1 MKKIRKPITAGRI
14 IILGFAG
21 LILIGSLLLMLPI
34 STKERVVT
42 PFIDTLFTSTS
53 AVCVTGLVVHD
64 TATYWSMF
72 GQSVILIMIQIGG
85 MGVVTLAV
93 SIAAFAGKK
102 IGLMQRST
110 MQESISAPKVGGIV
124 KLTKFILKITFAAE
138 GIGAVVMAII
148 FCKDFGIL
156 KGIWYAV
163 FHSISA
169 FCNAGFDLMGE
180 IEPYSS
186 LTYYAAN
193 IPLNIIVMML
203 VVFGGIGFLTWDDIK
218 TNKLNIKKYRMQTKV
233 ILVVSSVLIF
243 VPAIFFFFFE
253 YSEMNISKRILSS
266 LFQSVTMRTAGFN
279 TADISAV
286 SGGGLLIMIVL
297 MIVGGSPGSTAG
309 GMKTT
314 TLGVL
319 LASAISVFRK
329 KENAQL
335 FKRRIDDSIV
345 KTASAL
351 LMLYLTLFISG
362 GIFISMY
369 EELPLIKCLF
379 ETASAVGT
387 VGISMGATPYM
398 SNISHI
404 ILIILMFCGRVGGLT
419 VIFAA
424 NSNKITNMKV
434 PKEDITV
441 G

>member
-14 IILGFAG
+14 IILGFMG
-21 LILIGSLLLMLPI
+21 LILMGSLLLMLPI

-42 PFIDTLFTSTS
+42 PFVDTLFTSTS
-53 AVCVTGLVVHD
+53 AVCVTGLIVHD
-64 TATYWSMF
+64 TATYWSVF
-72 GQSVILIMIQIGG
+72 GQSIILIMIQIGG
-85 MGVVTLAV
+85 MGVVTVAV
-93 SIAAFAGKK
+93 SIAAFAGRK

-110 MQESISAPKVGGIV
+110 MQESISAPRVGGIV

-138 GIGAVVMAII
+138 AIGAAVMAVI
-148 FCKDFGIL
+148 FCRDFGII

-163 FHSISA
+163 FHSVSA

-186 LTYYAAN
+186 LTHYTSN
-193 IPLNIIVMML
+193 IPLNIIVMLL
-203 VVFGGIGFLTWDDIK
+203 VVFGGIGFLTWEDIK
-218 TNKLNIKKYRMQTKV
+218 TNKLNVKKYRMQTKV
-233 ILVVSSVLIF
+233 ILVVSGVLIF

-253 YSEMNISKRILSS
+253 YSEMSLSKRILSS

-279 TADISAV
+279 TADLSAV
-286 SGGGLLIMIVL
+286 SSPGLLIMIVL

-314 TLGVL
+314 TFGVL

-329 KENAQL
+329 KENAQI

-362 GIFISMY
+362 CTRR
-369 EELPLIKCLF
+369 L
-379 ETASAVGT
+379 
-387 VGISMGATPYM
+387 
-398 SNISHI
+398 
-404 ILIILMFCGRVGGLT
+404 
-419 VIFAA
+419 
-424 NSNKITNMKV
+424 
-434 PKEDITV
+434 
-441 G
+441 